1 MKIEKIR
8 LYNFMRYKGEME
20 INFSCDDEKNVTVIL
35 GDNTFG
41 KTTIAQAFR
50 WGLYGRVKT
59 TNYTENIKDIVLLNR
74 EVISGMSYSKTE
86 TVRVEIFVWDNGKKY
101 EIVRSQEFRKN
112 TSDENNY
119 SVKPEKA
126 NLLVR
131 IDGKEQKSKHSDYQS
146 IINELFPENLS
157 DYLFF
162 DGERWSASNSKAED
176 IENSINLIL
185 GIKTFVKMMD
195 HLKDGS
201 DGYKTSVISKIQRN
215 LKTTTDE
222 EKRLKTIIVEKSKQL
237 ESNKEKIDQLKNEQ
251 LVAENEK
258 EHLRE
263 ILDNNKRMEDYQN
276 ELKNKKR
283 MLQSEK
289 NHLQNYNSDIAKM
302 LSKSDK
308 LFASELLPRI
318 EEIISQVDIEGKDI
332 PGVTSDTIDWLLEN
346 KICLCGEKLVEGD
359 VHYNALKKL
368 REEVYPNKIGGP
380 AKALKAILKE
390 WQVENE
396 NYVSDLHEKT
406 KAYDN
411 TVEKI
416 DNTELDVSKLET
428 KIDERLNLQSIRHI
442 ASKYLKPTALF
453 KIEQFFNLF
462 FL

>member
-222 EKRLKTIIVEKSKQL
+222 EK
-237 ESNKEKIDQLKNEQ
+237 D
-251 LVAENEK
+251 
-258 EHLRE
+258 
-263 ILDNNKRMEDYQN
+263 
-276 ELKNKKR
+276 
-283 MLQSEK
+283 
-289 NHLQNYNSDIAKM
+289 
-302 LSKSDK
+302 
-308 LFASELLPRI
+308 
-318 EEIISQVDIEGKDI
+318 
-332 PGVTSDTIDWLLEN
+332 
-346 KICLCGEKLVEGD
+346 
-359 VHYNALKKL
+359 
-368 REEVYPNKIGGP
+368 
-380 AKALKAILKE
+380 
-390 WQVENE
+390 
-396 NYVSDLHEKT
+396 
-406 KAYDN
+406 
-411 TVEKI
+411 
-416 DNTELDVSKLET
+416 
-428 KIDERLNLQSIRHI
+428 
-442 ASKYLKPTALF
+442 
-453 KIEQFFNLF
+453 
-462 FL
+462 